1 MVSTYTTYLG
11 PQMDVSK
18 VIVEMVS
25 ETVQNIINWFKNWAD
40 NVNWP
45 PKIDSKA
52 DVSSGG
58 QLTLSTQLLN
68 PIYLVTLPTD
78 AAQQF
83 L

>member
-25 ETVQNIINWFKNWAD
+25 ETVPPETLQICFTNWVD

-52 DVSSGG
+52 DVSSGS
-58 QLTLSTQLLN
+58 QFTLSTHC
-68 PIYLVTLPTD
+68 
-78 AAQQF
+78 
-83 L
+83 